1 MSRIVRGESAEVK
14 SVKLMSST
22 SRAASAY
29 SLKAFTGY
37 HVEGTYTQKELEEYM
52 EKARQEGRRQGA
64 HETESR
70 MMQPLNAALE
80 NVENLMDE
88 LSRFRR
94 ELFKEAEVE
103 VLELIRAVS
112 KRILNRELQIQPDQ
126 LKEIVAKA
134 VELIERQRK
143 VFIRISPIDLQMFSE
158 AKKDFL
164 QRFKG
169 LEEVEVHADSSLPKG
184 QALVKSKTLEIDV
197 NIENMVDHLLQK
209 LTSVQTE
216 TSETVTDGDKT

>member
-1 MSRIVRGESAEVK
+1 MSRIVRGESADVK
-14 SVKLMSST
+14 SVKLMTST
-22 SRAASAY
+22 SRVAQAY

-37 HVEGTYTQKELEEYM
+37 HVEGTYTQKELEEYI

-64 HETESR
+64 QETESR
-70 MMQPLNAALE
+70 MTQPLRAALE
-80 NVENLMDE
+80 NVETLMDE

-103 VLELIRAVS
+103 VLELIRAVC
-112 KRILNRELQIQPDQ
+112 KRILNRELQIQPEQ

-143 VFIRISPIDLQMFSE
+143 VFIRISPLDLQIFSE

-164 QRFKG
+164 ERFKG
-169 LEEVEVHADSSLPKG
+169 LEEVEVHADSSLSKG
-184 QALVKSKTLEIDV
+184 QAFVKSKTVEVDV

-209 LTSVQTE
+209 LTSVQTAANEVNEEKDE
-216 TSETVTDGDKT
+216 T